1 MHGADPLP
9 FVFGLPLMVWFAF
22 LAYLHLRAPERVW
35 AANRRWLERKGRPAP
50 EAAPSDFLLRTK
62 RRGTAY
68 AMLVVLTAI
77 GFAYLA
83 FDFHR
88 LSRSIHHGS

>member
-1 MHGADPLP
+1 MDPLP

-22 LAYLHLRAPERVW
+22 LAFLNLKRPERVW
-35 AANRRWLERKGRPAP
+35 KAEVDFLERKGRPVPA
-50 EAAPSDFLLRTK
+50 AAPPDFLTRIR

-68 AMLVVLTAI
+68 AMMVVVTAI
-77 GFAYLA
+77 GFGYLA

-88 LSRSIHHGS
+88 LVARTR